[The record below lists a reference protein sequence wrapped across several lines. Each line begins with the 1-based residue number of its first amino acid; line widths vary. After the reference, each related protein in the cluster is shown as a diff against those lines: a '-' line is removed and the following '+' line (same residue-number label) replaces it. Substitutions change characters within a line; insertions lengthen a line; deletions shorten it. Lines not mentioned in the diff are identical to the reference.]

1 MQRLVRHRTPM
12 LAVILA
18 VLVALSSTL
27 MMLITMGQQ
36 EETPVP
42 QPVQQEKKLQ
52 DDKQLIAKTDAKG
65 KAHFGLGILNPIEHK
80 VMPLPH
86 TEDNVTNATFTTA
99 SAATSN
105 ANSKANATFTTASAA
120 TSITNEN
127 ENNNNNANAKA
138 TPTNPT
144 TTTTTTNPNT
154 GTSEENMK
162 NNEVTVDAN
171 PNIFVNPKNNP
182 SSIATCGQVITRDVI
197 LLKDI
202 ECPGVG
208 MIVGAD
214 GITINLNNH
223 RLSLA
228 NNTGISRIPE
238 IEEIGILVPGKK
250 NITIKGPGVITG
262 FDKAIEFAGS
272 GRGYVLDLK
281 LTGNNM
287 GLSLKASEEITIYRS
302 FIEGNTIG
310 IASQSSKEGLIVSNQ
325 ISQNTNEGIVFM
337 DSNYFIIGA
346 NSVIGNGDIGVFLDV
361 SSFNNTVSSNNILN
375 HAVDVSN
382 ADGVPIHISMN
393 EYSENSCGEALPDG
407 IC

>member
-1 MQRLVRHRTPM
+1 M
-12 LAVILA
+12 LAIILA

-36 EETPVP
+36 EETPVQ

-80 VMPLPH
+80 IMPLPH
-86 TEDNVTNATFTTA
+86 IEDNVTNATFTTTA
-99 SAATSN
+99 AATSN
-105 ANSKANATFTTASAA
+105 ANSKANATFTTTAAA

-127 ENNNNNANAKA
+127 ENNNNNANAQA
-138 TPTNPT
+138 S
-144 TTTTTTNPNT
+144 TTNPHT
-154 GTSEENMK
+154 RIGEENMK
-162 NNEVTVDAN
+162 NNEVPVDTN

-228 NNTGISRIPE
+228 NNTGLSRIPE

-250 NITIKGPGVITG
+250 NITIRGPGVITG

-346 NSVIGNGDIGVFLDV
+346 NSVIGNGDIGIFLDV

-382 ADGVPIHISMN
+382 ADGIPIHISMN